1 MMKKLRLFTKKK
13 VMSSSLPN
21 TQSMSLMKKKLSRF
35 LAEGKKEVRERLRLR
50 LRREDEVKG

>member
-1 MMKKLRLFTKKK
+1 
-13 VMSSSLPN
+13 MSSSLPN